1 VTSNPTSRIVQAR
14 GRRTGRSVHLELS
27 LGLDPGIELG
37 HLEAELLGRISQR
50 HEEVR
55 DLAIRISTIDPI
67 P

>member
-1 VTSNPTSRIVQAR
+1 MPGVARVVQAR
-14 GRRTGRSVHLELS
+14 GRWTGRSVHLELS
-27 LGLDPGIELG
+27 LGLDPGIEPG
-37 HLEAELLGRISQR
+37 HLEAELLGRITQR